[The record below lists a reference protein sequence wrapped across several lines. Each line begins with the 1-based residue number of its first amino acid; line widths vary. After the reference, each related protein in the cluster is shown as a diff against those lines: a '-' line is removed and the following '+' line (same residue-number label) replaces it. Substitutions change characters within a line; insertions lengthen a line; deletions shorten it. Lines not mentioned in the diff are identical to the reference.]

1 MNEEEFIKKVYSTSK
16 EQMALEISIEHSKSI
31 LKNFY
36 EDSIRADKF
45 ISLVK
50 KYMILANLQLQ
61 W

>member
-16 EQMALEISIEHSKSI
+16 EQMALEKSIEHSKSI
-31 LKNFY
+31 LKNFE

-50 KYMILANLQLQ
+50 KYMILSNLQFK
-61 W
+61 